1 MKMSFL
7 IKLER
12 LSLLSVILSSLFCSS
27 YSAFADNVELD
38 DRDLKTLSK
47 LDLLDAKQVAG
58 TAYKAGL
65 VTFAYGSGIPT
76 VVCALLELTDLAF
89 EKGES
94 ILSVQLG
101 DSVRWNIESA
111 ISGSAND
118 SVEHLIVKPLEAGL
132 KTSMLITT
140 DRRTYHIRLKS
151 TEADFMP
158 AVVFSYPNS
167 LKLPSKKHYGD
178 DSYLQYTSNYDSN
191 EDHNDYSETNSSL
204 KYYSSVQNVSYEGNS
219 RPALNVAA
227 TYNDSTQRRNYNY
240 SVDGDSK
247 IIPQNVYDDGKRTFI
262 VMNNPIN
269 LSYLPVL
276 QEISS
281 ESFLFFGEDKTNTIN
296 FTYFD
301 NTFVVDGIYSHLRLI
316 SKNGEEKQSAD
327 VVRLES

>member
-1 MKMSFL
+1 MKMSVL

-12 LSLLSVILSSLFCSS
+12 LSILSVILSSLFCSS
-27 YSAFADNVELD
+27 YSAFADNVDLD

-178 DSYLQYTSNYDSN
+178 DSYLQYTSNYESN

-204 KYYSSVQNVSYEGNS
+204 KNYSSVQNVSYEGNS

-262 VMNNPIN
+262 VMNNPIKS
-269 LSYLPVL
+269 SYLPVL

>member
-1 MKMSFL
+1 MKMSVL

-12 LSLLSVILSSLFCSS
+12 LSLLSVVLSCLFCSS
-27 YSAFADNVELD
+27 YSAFADNVDLD

-204 KYYSSVQNVSYEGNS
+204 KNYSSVQNVSYEGNS

-269 LSYLPVL
+269 SSYLPVL

>member
-1 MKMSFL
+1 MKMSVL

-12 LSLLSVILSSLFCSS
+12 LSILSVILSSLFCSS
-27 YSAFADNVELD
+27 YSAFADNVDLD

-191 EDHNDYSETNSSL
+191 EDHNDCSETNSSL
-204 KYYSSVQNVSYEGNS
+204 KNYSSVQNVSYEGNS

-269 LSYLPVL
+269 SSYLPVL

>member
-1 MKMSFL
+1 MKMSVL

-12 LSLLSVILSSLFCSS
+12 LSLLSVILSCLFFSS
-27 YSAFADNVELD
+27 YSAFADNVDLD

-76 VVCALLELTDLAF
+76 VDCALLELTDLAF

-204 KYYSSVQNVSYEGNS
+204 KNYSSVQNVSYEGNS

-247 IIPQNVYDDGKRTFI
+247 IIPQNVYDDGKRIFI

-269 LSYLPVL
+269 SSYLPVL

>member
-1 MKMSFL
+1 MKMSVL

-12 LSLLSVILSSLFCSS
+12 LSLLSVILSCLFCSS
-27 YSAFADNVELD
+27 YSAFADNVDLD

-76 VVCALLELTDLAF
+76 VICALLELTDLAF

-111 ISGSAND
+111 ISGSAKD

-269 LSYLPVL
+269 SSYLPVL

>member
-1 MKMSFL
+1 MKMSVL

-12 LSLLSVILSSLFCSS
+12 LSILSVILSSLFCSS
-27 YSAFADNVELD
+27 YSAFADNVDLD

-178 DSYLQYTSNYDSN
+178 DSYLQYTSNYESN

-204 KYYSSVQNVSYEGNS
+204 KNYSSVQNVSYEGNS

-269 LSYLPVL
+269 SSYLPVL

-316 SKNGEEKQSAD
+316 SKNREEKQSAD

>member
-12 LSLLSVILSSLFCSS
+12 LSLLSVILSSLFFSS

-151 TEADFMP
+151 TEADYMP

-269 LSYLPVL
+269 SSYLPVL

>member
-1 MKMSFL
+1 MKMSVL

-12 LSLLSVILSSLFCSS
+12 LSLLSVILSCLFCSS
-27 YSAFADNVELD
+27 YSAFADNVDLD

-204 KYYSSVQNVSYEGNS
+204 KNYSSVQNVSYEGNS

-247 IIPQNVYDDGKRTFI
+247 IIPQNVYDDGKRIFI

-269 LSYLPVL
+269 SSYLPVL

>member
-1 MKMSFL
+1 MKMSVL

-12 LSLLSVILSSLFCSS
+12 LSILSVILSSLFFSS
-27 YSAFADNVELD
+27 YSAFADNVDLD

-204 KYYSSVQNVSYEGNS
+204 KNYSSVQNVSYEGNS

-269 LSYLPVL
+269 SSYLPVL

-301 NTFVVDGIYSHLRLI
+301 NTFVADGIYSHLRLI

>member
-1 MKMSFL
+1 MKMSVL

-12 LSLLSVILSSLFCSS
+12 LSLLSAILSCLFCSS
-27 YSAFADNVELD
+27 YSAFADNVDLD

-65 VTFAYGSGIPT
+65 VTFTYGSGIPT

-204 KYYSSVQNVSYEGNS
+204 KNYSSVQNVSYEGNS

-247 IIPQNVYDDGKRTFI
+247 IIPQNVYDDGKRIFI

-269 LSYLPVL
+269 SSYLPVL

>member
-1 MKMSFL
+1 MKMSVI

-12 LSLLSVILSSLFCSS
+12 LSLLSVILSCLFFSS
-27 YSAFADNVELD
+27 YSAFADNVDLD

-191 EDHNDYSETNSSL
+191 EDHNDCSETNSSL
-204 KYYSSVQNVSYEGNS
+204 KNYSSVQNVSYEGNS

-269 LSYLPVL
+269 SSYLPVL

>member
-1 MKMSFL
+1 MKMSVL

-12 LSLLSVILSSLFCSS
+12 LSLLSVILSCLFCSS
-27 YSAFADNVELD
+27 YSAFADNVDLD

-76 VVCALLELTDLAF
+76 VVCALLELTDLTF

-204 KYYSSVQNVSYEGNS
+204 KNYSSVQNVSYEGNS

-269 LSYLPVL
+269 SSYLPVL

>member
-1 MKMSFL
+1 MKMSVL

-12 LSLLSVILSSLFCSS
+12 LSILSVILSSLFFSS
-27 YSAFADNVELD
+27 YSAFADNVDLD

-204 KYYSSVQNVSYEGNS
+204 KNYSSVQHVSYEGNS

-269 LSYLPVL
+269 SSYLPVL

>member
-1 MKMSFL
+1 MKMSVL

-12 LSLLSVILSSLFCSS
+12 LSILSVILSSLFFSS
-27 YSAFADNVELD
+27 YSAFADNVDLD

-204 KYYSSVQNVSYEGNS
+204 KNYSSVQNVSYEGNS

-240 SVDGDSK
+240 SVDGDLK

-269 LSYLPVL
+269 SSYLPVL

>member
-27 YSAFADNVELD
+27 YSAFADNVDLD

-269 LSYLPVL
+269 SSYLPVL

>member
-12 LSLLSVILSSLFCSS
+12 LSLLSVILSCLFCSS
-27 YSAFADNVELD
+27 YSAFADNVDLD

-47 LDLLDAKQVAG
+47 LDLLDAKQVTG

-178 DSYLQYTSNYDSN
+178 DSYLQYTSNYESN

-204 KYYSSVQNVSYEGNS
+204 KNYSSVQNVSYEGNS

-269 LSYLPVL
+269 SSYLPVL

>member
-1 MKMSFL
+1 MKMSVL

-12 LSLLSVILSSLFCSS
+12 LSLLSVILSCLFCSS
-27 YSAFADNVELD
+27 YSAFADNVDLD

-178 DSYLQYTSNYDSN
+178 DSYFQYTSNYDSN

-204 KYYSSVQNVSYEGNS
+204 KNYSSVQNVSYEGNS

-269 LSYLPVL
+269 SSYLPVL

-301 NTFVVDGIYSHLRLI
+301 NTFVVDGIYSHLRLV

>member
-1 MKMSFL
+1 MKMSVL

-12 LSLLSVILSSLFCSS
+12 LSLLSVILSCLFCSS
-27 YSAFADNVELD
+27 YSAFADNVDLD

-65 VTFAYGSGIPT
+65 VTFSYGSGIPT

-118 SVEHLIVKPLEAGL
+118 NVEHLIVKPLEAGL

-204 KYYSSVQNVSYEGNS
+204 KNYSSVQNVSYEGNS

-269 LSYLPVL
+269 SSYLPVL

>member
-1 MKMSFL
+1 MKMSVL

-12 LSLLSVILSSLFCSS
+12 LSLLSVILSCLFCSS
-27 YSAFADNVELD
+27 YSAFADNVDLD

-204 KYYSSVQNVSYEGNS
+204 KNYSSVQNVSYERNS

-269 LSYLPVL
+269 SSYLPVL

>member
-1 MKMSFL
+1 MKMSVL

-12 LSLLSVILSSLFCSS
+12 LSLLSVILSCLFFSS
-27 YSAFADNVELD
+27 YSAFADNVDLD

-191 EDHNDYSETNSSL
+191 EDHNDCSETNSSL
-204 KYYSSVQNVSYEGNS
+204 KNYSSVQNVSYEGNS

-247 IIPQNVYDDGKRTFI
+247 LIPQNVYDDGKRTFI

-269 LSYLPVL
+269 SSYLPVL

>member
-12 LSLLSVILSSLFCSS
+12 LSLLSVILSCLFFSS
-27 YSAFADNVELD
+27 YSAFADNVDLD

-167 LKLPSKKHYGD
+167 LKLPSKKHYGN
-178 DSYLQYTSNYDSN
+178 DSYLQYTSNYESN

-204 KYYSSVQNVSYEGNS
+204 KNYSSVQNVSYEGNS
-219 RPALNVAA
+219 RPALNIAA
-227 TYNDSTQRRNYNY
+227 TYNDSTKRRNYNY

-269 LSYLPVL
+269 SSYLPVL

-296 FTYFD
+296 FTFFD

>member
-1 MKMSFL
+1 MKMSVL

-12 LSLLSVILSSLFCSS
+12 LSLLSVILSCLFCSS
-27 YSAFADNVELD
+27 YSAFADNVDLD

-76 VVCALLELTDLAF
+76 VICALLELTDLAF

-158 AVVFSYPNS
+158 ALIFSYPNS

-204 KYYSSVQNVSYEGNS
+204 KNYSSVQNVSYEGNS

-269 LSYLPVL
+269 SSYLPVL

>member
-1 MKMSFL
+1 MKMSVL

-12 LSLLSVILSSLFCSS
+12 LSLLSAILSCLFCSS
-27 YSAFADNVELD
+27 YSAFADNVDLD

-65 VTFAYGSGIPT
+65 VTFTYGSGIPT

-178 DSYLQYTSNYDSN
+178 DSYLQYTSNYVSN
-191 EDHNDYSETNSSL
+191 EDHDDNSETNSSL
-204 KYYSSVQNVSYEGNS
+204 KNYSSVQNVSYEGNS
-219 RPALNVAA
+219 RPTLNVAA

-269 LSYLPVL
+269 SSYLPVL

-281 ESFLFFGEDKTNTIN
+281 ESFLFFGEDKTNTVN

>member
-1 MKMSFL
+1 MKMSVL

-12 LSLLSVILSSLFCSS
+12 LSLLSAILSCLFCSS
-27 YSAFADNVELD
+27 YSAFADNVDLD

-65 VTFAYGSGIPT
+65 VTFTYGSGIPT

-178 DSYLQYTSNYDSN
+178 DSYLQYTSNYVSN
-191 EDHNDYSETNSSL
+191 EDHDDNSETNSSL
-204 KYYSSVQNVSYEGNS
+204 KNYSSVQNVSYEGNS

-247 IIPQNVYDDGKRTFI
+247 IIPQNVYDDGKRIFI

-269 LSYLPVL
+269 SSYLPVL

>member
-1 MKMSFL
+1 MKMSVL

-12 LSLLSVILSSLFCSS
+12 LSLLSVILSCLFFSS
-27 YSAFADNVELD
+27 YSAFADNVDLD

-204 KYYSSVQNVSYEGNS
+204 KNYSSVQNVSYEGNS

-240 SVDGDSK
+240 SVDGGSK

-269 LSYLPVL
+269 SSYLPVL

>member
-1 MKMSFL
+1 MKMSVL

-12 LSLLSVILSSLFCSS
+12 LSLLSVILSCLFFSS
-27 YSAFADNVELD
+27 YSAFADNVDLD

-158 AVVFSYPNS
+158 AVVFSYSNS

-178 DSYLQYTSNYDSN
+178 DSYLQYTSNYESN

-204 KYYSSVQNVSYEGNS
+204 KNYSSVQNVSYEGNS

-269 LSYLPVL
+269 SSYLPVL

-281 ESFLFFGEDKTNTIN
+281 ESFLFFEEDKTNTIN

>member
-1 MKMSFL
+1 MKMSVL

-12 LSLLSVILSSLFCSS
+12 LSLLSAILSCFFCSS
-27 YSAFADNVELD
+27 YSAFADNIDLD

-65 VTFAYGSGIPT
+65 VTFAYGYGIPT

-191 EDHNDYSETNSSL
+191 EDHNDCSETNSSL
-204 KYYSSVQNVSYEGNS
+204 KNYSSVQNVSYEGNS

-269 LSYLPVL
+269 SSYLPVL

>member
-1 MKMSFL
+1 MKMSVL

-12 LSLLSVILSSLFCSS
+12 LSLLSVILSCLFFSS
-27 YSAFADNVELD
+27 YSAFADNVDLD

-76 VVCALLELTDLAF
+76 VICALLELTDLAF

-204 KYYSSVQNVSYEGNS
+204 KNYSSVQNVSYEGNS

-247 IIPQNVYDDGKRTFI
+247 IIPQNVYDDGKRIFI

-269 LSYLPVL
+269 SSYLPVL

>member
-7 IKLER
+7 IKLEK
-12 LSLLSVILSSLFCSS
+12 LSLLSAILSCLFCSS
-27 YSAFADNVELD
+27 YSAFADNVDLD

-65 VTFAYGSGIPT
+65 VTFTYGSGIPT

-204 KYYSSVQNVSYEGNS
+204 KNYSSVQNVSYEGNS

-269 LSYLPVL
+269 SSYLPVL

>member
-12 LSLLSVILSSLFCSS
+12 LSLLSVILSCLFFSS

-219 RPALNVAA
+219 RPALNIAA

-262 VMNNPIN
+262 VTNNPIN
-269 LSYLPVL
+269 SSYLPVL

>member
-1 MKMSFL
+1 MKMSVL

-12 LSLLSVILSSLFCSS
+12 LSLLSVILSCLFCSS
-27 YSAFADNVELD
+27 YSAFADNVDLD

-204 KYYSSVQNVSYEGNS
+204 KNYSSVQNVSYEGNS

-247 IIPQNVYDDGKRTFI
+247 IIPQNVYDDGKRIFI
-262 VMNNPIN
+262 VMDNPIN
-269 LSYLPVL
+269 SSYLPVL

-281 ESFLFFGEDKTNTIN
+281 ESFLFFGEDKINTIN

>member
-1 MKMSFL
+1 MKMSVL

-12 LSLLSVILSSLFCSS
+12 LSLLSVILSCLFFSS
-27 YSAFADNVELD
+27 YSAFADNVDLD

-167 LKLPSKKHYGD
+167 IKLPSKKHYGD
-178 DSYLQYTSNYDSN
+178 DSHLQYTSNYDSN
-191 EDHNDYSETNSSL
+191 EDNNDNSETNSSL
-204 KYYSSVQNVSYEGNS
+204 KNYSSVQNVSYEENS
-219 RPALNVAA
+219 QPALNVAA

-269 LSYLPVL
+269 SSYLPVL
-276 QEISS
+276 QEIST

>member
-1 MKMSFL
+1 MKMSVL

-12 LSLLSVILSSLFCSS
+12 LSLLSVILSCLFFSS
-27 YSAFADNVELD
+27 YSAFADNVDLD

-76 VVCALLELTDLAF
+76 VICALLELTDLAF

-178 DSYLQYTSNYDSN
+178 DSYLQYSSNYDSN

-269 LSYLPVL
+269 SSYLPVL

-316 SKNGEEKQSAD
+316 SKNCEEKQSAD

>member
-1 MKMSFL
+1 MKMSVL

-12 LSLLSVILSSLFCSS
+12 LSLLSVILSCLFCSS
-27 YSAFADNVELD
+27 YSAFADNVDLD

-204 KYYSSVQNVSYEGNS
+204 KNYSSVQNVSYEGNS

-269 LSYLPVL
+269 SSYLPVL

>member
-1 MKMSFL
+1 MKMSVL

-12 LSLLSVILSSLFCSS
+12 LSLLSVILSCLFCSS
-27 YSAFADNVELD
+27 YSAFADNVDLD

-140 DRRTYHIRLKS
+140 DRRTYNIRLKS

-204 KYYSSVQNVSYEGNS
+204 KNYSSVQNVSYEGNS

-269 LSYLPVL
+269 SSYLPVL

>member
-1 MKMSFL
+1 MKMSVL

-12 LSLLSVILSSLFCSS
+12 LSLLSVILSCLFFSS
-27 YSAFADNVELD
+27 YSAFADNVDLD

-204 KYYSSVQNVSYEGNS
+204 KNYSSVQNVSYERNS
-219 RPALNVAA
+219 QPALNVAA
-227 TYNDSTQRRNYNY
+227 AYNDSTQRRNYNY

-269 LSYLPVL
+269 SSYLPVL
-276 QEISS
+276 QEISL

>member
-1 MKMSFL
+1 MKMSVL

-269 LSYLPVL
+269 SSYLPVL

-301 NTFVVDGIYSHLRLI
+301 NTFVVDGIYSYLRLI

>member
-1 MKMSFL
+1 MKMSVL

-12 LSLLSVILSSLFCSS
+12 LSLLSVILSCLFCSS
-27 YSAFADNVELD
+27 YSAFADNVDLD

-76 VVCALLELTDLAF
+76 VICALLELTDLAF

-204 KYYSSVQNVSYEGNS
+204 KNYSSVQNVSYEGNS

-247 IIPQNVYDDGKRTFI
+247 IIPQNVYDDGKRIFI

-269 LSYLPVL
+269 SSYLPVL

>member
-1 MKMSFL
+1 MKMSVL

-27 YSAFADNVELD
+27 YSAFADNVDLD

-204 KYYSSVQNVSYEGNS
+204 KNYSSVQNVSYEGNS

-247 IIPQNVYDDGKRTFI
+247 IIPQNVYDDGKRIFI
-262 VMNNPIN
+262 VMNNSIN
-269 LSYLPVL
+269 SSYLPVL